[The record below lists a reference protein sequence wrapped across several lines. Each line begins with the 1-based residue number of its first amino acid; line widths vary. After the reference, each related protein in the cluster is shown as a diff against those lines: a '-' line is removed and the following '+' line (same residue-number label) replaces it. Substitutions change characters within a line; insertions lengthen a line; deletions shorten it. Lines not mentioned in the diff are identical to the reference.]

1 MEILD
6 FETSVRA
13 SHDDV
18 RARQI
23 ARISSGEEL
32 KSILQVGVLRRK
44 IVHMPKRKPIDL
56 DDSTSLNIIF
66 WAC

>member
-1 MEILD
+1 M
-6 FETSVRA
+6 A
-13 SHDDV
+13 DV
-18 RARQI
+18 RARQLT
-23 ARISSGEEL
+23 RRSSGAEL
-32 KSILQVGVLRRK
+32 TNILQVSVLRRK